1 VLKALKSSHKKF
13 QRRRNFLSRTAAVGG
28 MAIVGASV
36 SPAQAAKLLTRDSA
50 DASPQN
56 TQGASPENQAIW
68 PGNATVK
75 DFSRLMGK
83 RFRLRTE
90 DGTTSYAKLIEA
102 NSPRTRRALRFRREH
117 YSIVFDVPDSVEL
130 VQGQYRISHPQIGS
144 MDLFMVPVDLPEKY
158 NRLEAV
164 FT

>member
-1 VLKALKSSHKKF
+1 MSKAHKPSNKKF
-13 QRRRNFLSRTAAVGG
+13 QRRRNFLSRSAAVGG
-28 MAIVGASV
+28 MAILGASAGPV
-36 SPAQAAKLLTRDSA
+36 QAAKTLTKDS
-50 DASPQN
+50 P
-56 TQGASPENQAIW
+56 GASPESKAIW
-68 PGNATVK
+68 SGNANVN
-75 DFSRLMGK
+75 DFSRLLGK

-102 NSPRTRRALRFRREH
+102 SSPETRRALRFRREH
-117 YSIVFDVPDSVEL
+117 FSIVFDVPGSIEL

-144 MDLFMVPVDLPEKY
+144 MDLFMVPVDLPEKH

>member
-1 VLKALKSSHKKF
+1 MGENTVFTAYKSSSKKL

-28 MAIVGASV
+28 IAILGASAGPV
-36 SPAQAAKLLTRDSA
+36 QAAKTLTRDS
-50 DASPQN
+50 P
-56 TQGASPENQAIW
+56 GASSENKAIW
-68 PGNATVK
+68 IGNATVN
-75 DFSRLMGK
+75 DFSRLLGK

-102 NSPRTRRALRFRREH
+102 NPPKTRRALRFRREH
-117 YSIVFDVPDSVEL
+117 YSVVFDVPDRVEL
-130 VQGQYRISHPQIGS
+130 AQGQYRISHPKIGS